1 MKRHR
6 PVFLKM
12 NGVILV
18 LLLLVILLYSYF
30 SRTSFHA
37 IDSQMTNYNESQL
50 AFLKYQIE
58 SNIERLSLTSSILV
72 RDSSLLDLQISILT
86 EDYYRM
92 LDYRTHV
99 KEKLN
104 LQSLSSNWS
113 NQLAVYL
120 PTIRTRVS
128 TDLSD
133 SYDQRML
140 DMASNGTWTFHPG
153 ASPSAAYYQLFMWD
167 PYLSKSD
174 SNSDPDSVN
183 AVFEVRFGLDNI
195 RKMLQH
201 YKLDSPGSSFLLTA
215 DGRAFSNAEASD
227 GAFEAFGAELLK
239 EGLDEGGHRNVSFQN
254 QRIFL
259 SYTYLPD
266 LNAYLIDYVPTE
278 VFYAPIVK
286 SRDLFYASM
295 AVLVVLGL
303 AAAYLLYSNVLK
315 PVTMMMKGLKHVEMG
330 DYSYR
335 IHKRFHNEF
344 DYMMQRFNDMGS
356 KIQHLIQNVYE
367 EQNRSRLATLKQLQ
381 SQINPH
387 FLYNCLSFIA
397 GCAKVG
403 LTDKIKEMA
412 YHLGGY
418 YRYMTRVEN
427 QLPPLKEEVEL
438 VTHYLEIYTYRLER
452 IGYEID
458 IPADLLLEPVMRLVL
473 QPVVENAIV
482 HGIEPTPGTGTIRIA
497 GCREADWIELHV
509 EDSGGGMTQ
518 LAMDRLMQRLERPM
532 DGSTGCG
539 LWNVHQ
545 RLRQRFGPGAG
556 VFLQPSARLSGL
568 RVTLRWRSE
577 QEESEEKGERAG

>member
-1 MKRHR
+1 M
-6 PVFLKM
+6 
-12 NGVILV
+12 
-18 LLLLVILLYSYF
+18 LLLVILLYSYF

-254 QRIFL
+254 QRIFFEL
-259 SYTYLPD
+259 YVPARFECLPD
-266 LNAYLIDYVPTE
+266 RLRSDRGVLRADRQEPRFVLCQHGRAGRPRPGGRVP
-278 VFYAPIVK
+278 A
-286 SRDLFYASM
+286 L
-295 AVLVVLGL
+295 
-303 AAAYLLYSNVLK
+303 
-315 PVTMMMKGLKHVEMG
+315 
-330 DYSYR
+330 
-335 IHKRFHNEF
+335 
-344 DYMMQRFNDMGS
+344 
-356 KIQHLIQNVYE
+356 
-367 EQNRSRLATLKQLQ
+367 
-381 SQINPH
+381 
-387 FLYNCLSFIA
+387 
-397 GCAKVG
+397 
-403 LTDKIKEMA
+403 
-412 YHLGGY
+412 
-418 YRYMTRVEN
+418 
-427 QLPPLKEEVEL
+427 
-438 VTHYLEIYTYRLER
+438 LER
-452 IGYEID
+452 AQAGDDDDEGPEARRD
-458 IPADLLLEPVMRLVL
+458 GRLFV
-473 QPVVENAIV
+473 QNPQTV
-482 HGIEPTPGTGTIRIA
+482 P
-497 GCREADWIELHV
+497 
-509 EDSGGGMTQ
+509 Q
-518 LAMDRLMQRLERPM
+518 
-532 DGSTGCG
+532 
-539 LWNVHQ
+539 
-545 RLRQRFGPGAG
+545 
-556 VFLQPSARLSGL
+556 
-568 RVTLRWRSE
+568 
-577 QEESEEKGERAG
+577 